1 MGRVVVG
8 ERPVVRAVVMRERE
22 RESFALLL
30 QWLGVGVV
38 ESWYIY
44 KHMKGF

>member
-22 RESFALLL
+22 RERALLCFYNGL
-30 QWLGVGVV
+30 AWVWLRVGI
-38 ESWYIY
+38 YIST
-44 KHMKGF
+44 